1 MTKTR
6 PSPFWLTILNR
17 LASADQ
23 RYRQSRKLR
32 SLPDE
37 RLSDLGISRAEAEA
51 EFLSNRFSRLAD
63 KAPIPLSHHAG

>member
-6 PSPFWLTILNR
+6 PSPFWLMILNR

-32 SLPDE
+32 TQPDE
-37 RLSDLGISRAEAEA
+37 RLSDMGIFRAEADA
-51 EFLSNRFSRLAD
+51 EFLSNRFSRPAD
-63 KAPIPLSHHAG
+63 KAPIPLSHRVG